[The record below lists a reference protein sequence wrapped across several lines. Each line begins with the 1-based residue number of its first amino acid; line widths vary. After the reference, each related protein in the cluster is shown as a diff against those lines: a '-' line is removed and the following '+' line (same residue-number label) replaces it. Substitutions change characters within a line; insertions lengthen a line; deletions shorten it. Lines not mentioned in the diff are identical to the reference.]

1 MTRRASQFDN
11 GHPVTQLLTAAAGL
25 IRDASQ
31 FGVETGDAKRVPTSI
46 AKMVTR
52 RAAQFENGHP
62 VTQLLTAVAGL
73 IRDASQFGVETDD
86 AKRVP
91 TSIAKMVT
99 RLLRIAILSDFLL

>member
-1 MTRRASQFDN
+1 MNDLRHMASPN
-11 GHPVTQLLTAAAGL
+11 GEMKTPRSKLGRVPNCKQQRAAAG
-25 IRDASQ
+25 DATRPNMVSNQ
-31 FGVETGDAKRVPTSI
+31 
-46 AKMVTR
+46 VTR

-62 VTQLLTAVAGL
+62 VTQLLTAAAGL